1 MKLTGL
7 KAVRHRLLLTQE
19 EVAAKANMSKST
31 VNRLE
36 LGVQE
41 ARISTV
47 RRLAAALDVPP
58 AELTGTLPQTFS
70 AWTESEREA

>member
-36 LGVQE
+36 LGVQD

-58 AELTGTLPQTFS
+58 AELTGTPPQTLG
-70 AWTESEREA
+70 AWTEPDTEA